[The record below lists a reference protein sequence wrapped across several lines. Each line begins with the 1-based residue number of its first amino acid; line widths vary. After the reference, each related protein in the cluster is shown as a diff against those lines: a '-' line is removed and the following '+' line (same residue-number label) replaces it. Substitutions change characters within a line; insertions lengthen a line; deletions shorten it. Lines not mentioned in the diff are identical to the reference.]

1 MLAAGFASFFTGVT
15 EPIEFAFMFVAPG
28 LYLLH
33 AVLTGVSVFLAAS
46 LNWMAG
52 FGFSAGLVDF
62 VLSLR
67 NPNANSPVMLLV
79 LGVVFFVIYYLVFT
93 FVINKFNIKTPGR
106 EDEELAEVAVD
117 SGVNTHT
124 AVAVALLPLL
134 GGKENLVNID
144 NCTTRLRLE
153 VVDSSKVNDAGI
165 KKIAAGIIKKV
176 VLYK

>member
-1 MLAAGFASFFTGVT
+1 
-15 EPIEFAFMFVAPG
+15 MFVAPG

-33 AVLTGVSVFLAAS
+33 AVLTGISVFLAAS

-67 NPNANSPVMLLV
+67 NPNANSPIMLIV
-79 LGVVFFVIYYLVFT
+79 LGIVFFVIYYVVFT
-93 FVINKFNIKTPGR
+93 FVINKFNVKTPGR
-106 EDEELAEVAVD
+106 EDEELVEVVAEG
-117 SGVNTHT
+117 GVNAHT

-134 GGKENLVNID
+134 GGKENLVTID

-153 VVDSSKVNDAGI
+153 VADGAKVNDAEI
-165 KKIAAGIIKKV
+165 KKIAAGIIKKGNAV
-176 VLYK
+176 QVIIGPHVEFVATELKKLV